1 MAEVVPDVPS
11 GSPVRRYPEMRGKVA
26 LVTGGSSG
34 IGLATAQGFAREG
47 ATVVITSRNEARA
60 REALKTFPA
69 DAAVSW
75 IGGDTSDGK
84 SVERLIATIVERHG
98 RLDHAFNNGGAI
110 GGEDIALIGDMSE
123 ESWRRTIDGYLTSVF
138 LCMRHQLPVMLKAG
152 RGVIVN
158 MSSIYGQR
166 GHSLPGGGAY
176 AAAKHGV
183 LGLTNSAARQYAA
196 TGVRIT
202 AVCPGWVETPPIA
215 DWMQADPRFAAAIK
229 GMTPRGR
236 IAAAEEVANAV
247 LFLCSDAA
255 SAMIGSPLVV
265 DGGFLS

>member
-1 MAEVVPDVPS
+1 MTQTDTF
-11 GSPVRRYPEMRGKVA
+11 VRRYPEMRGRVA
-26 LVTGGSSG
+26 LVTGGTSG
-34 IGLATAQGFAREG
+34 IGLAAARGFAREG
-47 ATVVITSRNEARA
+47 ATVVVASRNEARA
-60 REALKTFPA
+60 REALKTFDK

-75 IGGDTSDGK
+75 ISGDTSDGR
-84 SVERLIATIVERHG
+84 SVERLVATIVERHG
-98 RLDHAFNNGGAI
+98 RLDYAFNNGGSI
-110 GGEDIALIGDMSE
+110 GAEDIALIGDMSE

-138 LCMRHQLPVMLKAG
+138 LCMRHQIPAMLAAG

-166 GHSLPGGGAY
+166 GHSIPGGGAY

-196 TGVRIT
+196 AGLRIT

-215 DWMQADPRFAAAIK
+215 EWMEADPGFAAAIT
-229 GMTPRGR
+229 GMTPRGK
-236 IAAAEEVANAV
+236 IARPDEVANAV
-247 LFLCSDAA
+247 LFLCSEAA

-265 DGGFLS
+265 DGGFLA